1 MEGDE
6 LPAPASNRY

>member
-6 LPAPASNRY
+6 LPAPASDRY